1 MSFWACTIFITWH
14 RNIWHW
20 KIVLRLSSSWCAQVN
35 AKQDCSGLPVVPR
48 AKNIIRQISNSRM
61 NFLEMDSCK
70 ITLSSEHFGTAKMT
84 SIQKRKKKEKSWHSH
99 IKINFSKNSVKTK
112 NSFKN
117 SYFLHWNF
125 DKKSCLVV
133 FYHDW
138 NELKKSNNSTF
149 RVKISV

>member
-84 SIQKRKKKEKSWHSH
+84 SIQKRKKNHDIH
-99 IKINFSKNSVKTK
+99 ILKL
-112 NSFKN
+112 
-117 SYFLHWNF
+117 FL
-125 DKKSCLVV
+125 
-133 FYHDW
+133 
-138 NELKKSNNSTF
+138 
-149 RVKISV
+149 VKIPWKRKIHLKIVIFYTEILTRKVVLWCFIMIETS

>member
-84 SIQKRKKKEKSWHSH
+84 SIQKRKKNHDIH
-99 IKINFSKNSVKTK
+99 I
-112 NSFKN
+112 
-117 SYFLHWNF
+117 
-125 DKKSCLVV
+125 
-133 FYHDW
+133 
-138 NELKKSNNSTF
+138 LKLIL
-149 RVKISV
+149 VKIPWKRKIHLKIVIFYTEILTRKVVLWCFIMIETS